1 MVVIFVCGS
10 GGASILFPSTRDMVR
25 GDSLVLWT
33 TDIMWWS
40 WWTGIIYMK
49 RETKLISGI
58 RNFNLISILSGDQW
72 QFLLIWQSLVVA
84 VVDVGY
90 ECYVDGPDPV
100 IAQL

>member
-1 MVVIFVCGS
+1 MSIIWGIKKDEKKKSNSKRSMVVIFVCGS

-58 RNFNLISILSGDQW
+58 RNFNLISILSGEQW
-72 QFLLIWQSLVVA
+72 QFLLI
-84 VVDVGY
+84 
-90 ECYVDGPDPV
+90 
-100 IAQL
+100 